1 MGCVGKMSFIKYL
14 KYDLD
19 LYDFIGYIKDV
30 ITEAWF
36 IKIISYLYMT
46 LIIYELS
53 LVKLYY
59 SSFAYLLLI
68 IIDYL
73 LMLNFL
79 INFVLILWTFI
90 LVIKSMIIEHK
101 TIVIIK
107 LKLIKYF
114 TINFIYYLFL
124 TIAI

>member
-1 MGCVGKMSFIKYL
+1 
-14 KYDLD
+14 
-19 LYDFIGYIKDV
+19 
-30 ITEAWF
+30 
-36 IKIISYLYMT
+36 MT

-53 LVKLYY
+53 LAKLYY

-68 IIDYL
+68 IIDHL

>member
-1 MGCVGKMSFIKYL
+1 
-14 KYDLD
+14 
-19 LYDFIGYIKDV
+19 
-30 ITEAWF
+30 
-36 IKIISYLYMT
+36 MT

-59 SSFAYLLLI
+59 SSFAYLLMI
-68 IIDYL
+68 IIDHL

-101 TIVIIK
+101 TIVIK